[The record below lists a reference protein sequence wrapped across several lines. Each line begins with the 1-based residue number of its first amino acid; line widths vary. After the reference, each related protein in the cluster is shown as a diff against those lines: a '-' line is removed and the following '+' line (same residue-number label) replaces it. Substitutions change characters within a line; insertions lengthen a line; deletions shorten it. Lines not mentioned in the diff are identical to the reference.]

1 MGELQDLEVDRVD
14 GVDEPATGRR
24 FILMKNA
31 EGKVDTVIK
40 AEEFEQ
46 LKSDAGKLITT
57 AKSALAALAK
67 GDGLALSDAQA
78 GALNELAKL
87 LEAGHEFKAA
97 TAKAADGA
105 GAGDGKGTPDPNAA
119 LAAAVGTAV
128 AEGIAKSFGDRLE
141 KLEKAVEARPPKPV
155 APASGQPAGEP
166 ITKGAPK
173 KLGEGVFSNI
183 VFGQ

>member
-1 MGELQDLEVDRVD
+1 VGELQDLEVDRVD

-97 TAKAADGA
+97 TAKAADGTASA
-105 GAGDGKGTPDPNAA
+105 GAPAA
-119 LAAAVGTAV
+119 GSPEAIAAAVGTAV
-128 AEGIAKSFGDRLE
+128 ADAIEKNLGSRLE
-141 KLEKAVEARPPKPV
+141 KVEKALEARPPKPV